1 MTNPYQTLVYK
12 RSHLAPVPKEKSLVL
27 SLGQNLTLEL
37 FFHIIQSEQITLAT
51 DITDHIVEDHTSVQD
66 HITIKPRTFTMK
78 GLITE
83 KVYIHP
89 DSIEV
94 DLPKEQLDKKL
105 KKLGTL
111 MPIMSSYVSSAV
123 NAFEA
128 IGGKLY
134 GIGLKAY
141 NSVVAVINGL
151 KDFQKSLQG
160 LKPVISVDVT
170 HKRWSPELIQ
180 ASVIQILDYYRV
192 NRIPLSVNT
201 GWGMELKDN
210 YYITDIS
217 VTQGDTYQQSEL
229 SVTVKE
235 LRFTDIKMVK
245 VTNEDLRNLQQS
257 QEMNDIVTG
266 TGKPSSGMY
275 NTLLDGYGK
284 YK

>member
-12 RSHLAPVPKEKSLVL
+12 QAKKAPVPQEKSLVL
-27 SLGQNLTLEL
+27 SIGQNFTLEL
-37 FFHIIQSEQITLAT
+37 FFHIIQSEQITLST
-51 DITDHIVEDHTSVQD
+51 DITDHIIEDHTSVQD
-66 HITIKPRTFTMK
+66 HITIKPRTFIMK

-89 DSIEV
+89 DTLDV
-94 DLPKEQLDKKL
+94 DLPKEQWDKKL

-128 IGGKLY
+128 VAGKLY

-141 NSVVAVINGL
+141 NSVVAVVNGL

-160 LKPVISVDVT
+160 LKPVISTDIS

-180 ASVIQILDYYRV
+180 ASIIQILDYYRV

-201 GWGMELKDN
+201 GWGLELKDN
-210 YYITDIS
+210 YYITDIQ
-217 VTQGDTYQQSEL
+217 VNQGDTYQQSEL

-235 LRFTDIKMVK
+235 LRFTDIKLVK
-245 VTNEDLRNLQQS
+245 LTAEESSRYNQQSKEFTNVKAGYSSWMHNTFLRNKQGF
-257 QEMNDIVTG
+257 E
-266 TGKPSSGMY
+266 
-275 NTLLDGYGK
+275 
-284 YK
+284 